1 MKKIK
6 SKLLNKDFPNIKTY
20 SKDKLN
26 TTNKNNRTLSTRG
39 SFNYKKNISSQ
50 KYFSFNK
57 RKNPFSSN
65 SNKNLDLINFYLS
78 KNKTDTK
85 MQRIYRT
92 EIQTSKTI
100 IRFPSYLKNH
110 SKNNYNDRYIT
121 SYASSRS
128 NSSIPKYF
136 NINIKNK
143 EASAFLEKC
152 QTFVNLH
159 ILLGKRKV
167 GNKIVR
173 EKYKLDS
180 MRLRNDYAN
189 FILKNSLL
197 SFKKTH
203 DTAFAHN
210 INSAFML
217 KEFEK
222 LKKFD
227 EKQKRRITRN
237 LSRLEKYKAIDAEL
251 DDYVDPNFIDYLKI
265 KKQLRNIIFFENQI
279 KFKIDKNYFL
289 FHQNENKMN
298 YIYDAYHVPKFKNLL
313 LKYNNEINYEIKY
326 INDLNSPNLIDYK
339 VWNYLNI
346 KKAKIQELKDK
357 GIYNDIFL
365 EDSYENN
372 SNISK
377 RINLENQIK
386 NDDNEEVEI
395 KGKNENKKNSNINLQ
410 INEEIEDYF
419 INKRIYK
426 NNSFI
431 ASDGLKKIV
440 YKKFVKV

>member
-65 SNKNLDLINFYLS
+65 SNKNLELINFYLS

-143 EASAFLEKC
+143 VASAFLEKC
-152 QTFVNLH
+152 QNFVNLH
-159 ILLGKRKV
+159 ILLGK
-167 GNKIVR
+167 
-173 EKYKLDS
+173 
-180 MRLRNDYAN
+180 
-189 FILKNSLL
+189 
-197 SFKKTH
+197 
-203 DTAFAHN
+203 
-210 INSAFML
+210 
-217 KEFEK
+217 
-222 LKKFD
+222 
-227 EKQKRRITRN
+227 
-237 LSRLEKYKAIDAEL
+237 
-251 DDYVDPNFIDYLKI
+251 
-265 KKQLRNIIFFENQI
+265 
-279 KFKIDKNYFL
+279 
-289 FHQNENKMN
+289 
-298 YIYDAYHVPKFKNLL
+298 
-313 LKYNNEINYEIKY
+313 
-326 INDLNSPNLIDYK
+326 
-339 VWNYLNI
+339 
-346 KKAKIQELKDK
+346 
-357 GIYNDIFL
+357 
-365 EDSYENN
+365 
-372 SNISK
+372 
-377 RINLENQIK
+377 
-386 NDDNEEVEI
+386 
-395 KGKNENKKNSNINLQ
+395 
-410 INEEIEDYF
+410 
-419 INKRIYK
+419 
-426 NNSFI
+426 
-431 ASDGLKKIV
+431 
-440 YKKFVKV
+440 